1 MKGIMKGHDRLP
13 PIMNSGVRSLKELW
27 EGNGSSHSHS
37 SDTVMGTRRNQESSY
52 EKKFA
57 SVSRQFFFENC

>member
-1 MKGIMKGHDRLP
+1 MKGIMKGYDRLP

-52 EKKFA
+52 EKNVPE
-57 SVSRQFFFENC
+57 SVGIFFFENC